1 VKRALSLFLAAALLA
16 ACGSDDDGDDG
27 DRDPVETTP
36 GVDLGARFKSP
47 GIPFTFDYPEN
58 LKVRVRRTA
67 RTELRPR
74 RYLDEFGR
82 DLESDVRT
90 VDTRE
95 DRVGEL
101 DVGVLE
107 VKNGDFASVSYFF
120 AGAGRTWQ
128 VECIANP
135 EREERTEAGC
145 RAAVE
150 SVEFHR

>member
-16 ACGSDDDGDDG
+16 ACGSDDDGDAD
-27 DRDPVETTP
+27 DRDLVETTP
-36 GVDLGARFKSP
+36 GVELGARFESAR
-47 GIPFTFDYPEN
+47 IPFTFDHPEN

-67 RTELRPR
+67 DTELRPR
-74 RYLDEFGR
+74 RYLDEFGQ
-82 DLESDVRT
+82 DLETERRA

-107 VKNGDFASVSYFF
+107 VKDGDFASVSYFF
-120 AGAGRTWQ
+120 TGAGRTWQ
-128 VECIANP
+128 VECIAGP
-135 EREERTEAGC
+135 EHEERTEAGC